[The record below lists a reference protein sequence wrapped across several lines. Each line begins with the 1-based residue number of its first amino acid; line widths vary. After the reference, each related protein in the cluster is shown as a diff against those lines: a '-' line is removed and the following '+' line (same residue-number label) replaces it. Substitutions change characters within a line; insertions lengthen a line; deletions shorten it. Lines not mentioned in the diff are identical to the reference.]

1 MLKTIYIILTALLL
15 VPALLLG
22 QNKKESS
29 SLVKAARKEYLT
41 LRYTPAIKLLERE
54 LKEHP
59 DNVEAQEM
67 IADSYRNV
75 KDYDKA
81 SYWYAKLTQAQ
92 TLKPQWALYYAEA
105 LANKQDYAGSEQWYQ
120 KYLEL
125 VTNDARA
132 TAFTQT
138 YPQVDGFLRNRKDW
152 TISYLNINTA
162 ASEYSPMYYK
172 KGLLFASNRKVGV
185 LTKKVFGWDLTPF
198 SDLYIVDNRQDIKPV
213 NVDSLKR
220 VLLKDAKIKS
230 KKYKPN
236 DDDTAPTANDTHTV
250 GNYNPKFLHDTL
262 GDYLITQV
270 KAEPV
275 TGNINTQYHE
285 GSAALL
291 PDGSLMFTRN
301 NYFKGKYEESKDGV
315 NKLKIFTA
323 KAPNWEKIEPF
334 AYNDDQYSVG
344 HPALNKDGT
353 VLIFASD
360 KPGGYGGTDLYYC
373 KRATV
378 NGAWEAPVNMGP
390 IINTE
395 GNELFPTLYKDST
408 LYFSSTGHPGLGGLD
423 VFQVALSDLKPLHAP
438 INLGSPINSSV
449 DDFGLI
455 RSEDGKHGYFSTN
468 RKGSDDIYSF
478 THSEFQIKLH
488 GTIVDAVTNEPICYS
503 TALLKPAGF
512 KDLEPD
518 MPCSFGSLLQPETV
532 YHITATN
539 YGYSTAAID
548 VSTKGIHT
556 DTTINVVLK
565 ITGIKRPFDTGK
577 ETGNVTANCDSL
589 RKKLTVDK
597 IYYDLD
603 KSVIRADA
611 QVQLAKLIK
620 LLNQHPELKLV
631 IASYC
636 DSRESKAYNM
646 ALSLRRSQ
654 SAKDYLVANGIDA
667 SRLYP
672 EHFGEN
678 NLVNNC
684 PDGVT
689 CSEAEHQLN
698 RRSEFFIISSGKKVL
713 SMDCDW
719 LERIFDNK

>member
-1 MLKTIYIILTALLL
+1 MLKTIYITLIALLL
-15 VPALLLG
+15 VPALLFG
-22 QNKKESS
+22 QSKKESS
-29 SLVKAARKEYLT
+29 SLVKAARKEYLA

-59 DNVEAQEM
+59 ENVEAQEM

-75 KDYDKA
+75 KDYNKA
-81 SYWYAKLTQAQ
+81 VYWYAKLTQAQ

-105 LANKQDYAGSEQWYQ
+105 LANKQDYTGSEQWYQ

-125 VTNDARA
+125 VTKDTRA
-132 TAFTQT
+132 TAFTQA

-152 TISYLNINTA
+152 TIAYLNINTA

-172 KGLLFASNRKVGV
+172 KGLIFASNRKVGV

-198 SDLYIVDNRQDIKPV
+198 SDLYLVENRQDIKPV
-213 NVDSLKR
+213 NVDSLRR
-220 VLLKDAKIKS
+220 VLLKDAKLKG

-236 DDDTAPTANDTHTV
+236 DDDTPPTANDTHTQ
-250 GNYNPKFLHDTL
+250 GNYNTKFLRDTL
-262 GDYLITQV
+262 GDYLTTQV

-275 TGNINTQYHE
+275 MGNVNTQYHE

-344 HPALNKDGT
+344 HPALNKAGT

-378 NGAWEAPVNMGP
+378 NSVWEAPVNMGP
-390 IINTE
+390 TINTE

-423 VFQVALSDLKPLHAP
+423 VFQVALSDLKPLHPP

-455 RSEDGKHGYFSTN
+455 RSEDGKHGYFSSN

-503 TALLKPAGF
+503 TALLKPAGL

-539 YGYSTAAID
+539 YGYSTATVDIN
-548 VSTKGIHT
+548 TKGIHT
-556 DTTINVVLK
+556 DTTINVILK

-577 ETGNVTANCDSL
+577 EPVVLSVNCDSI

-620 LLNQHPELKLV
+620 LLNEHPELKLV

-698 RRSEFFIISSGKKVL
+698 RRSEFFIISSGKKAL

-719 LERIFDNK
+719 LERVFDNK